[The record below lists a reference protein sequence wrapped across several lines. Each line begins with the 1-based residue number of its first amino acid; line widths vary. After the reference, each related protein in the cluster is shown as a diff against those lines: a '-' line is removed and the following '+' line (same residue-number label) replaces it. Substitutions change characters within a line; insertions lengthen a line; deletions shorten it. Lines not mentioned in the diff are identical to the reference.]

1 MGSWM
6 KRIQLLLLVF
16 PPRASSQLFLPPS
29 SNLLPVIEPLSDPFV
44 DVFEFGGVD
53 QDHVDQDHID
63 QDHVDQGL
71 LGDEQSITFPTTSL
85 NGYRCANVIFLFTV
99 CIKTRSVMGIINSSP
114 NLTLLSRALAL
125 TALTTN
131 LAEVHCT

>member
-6 KRIQLLLLVF
+6 KRIKLLLLVF

-29 SNLLPVIEPLSDPFV
+29 SNLLPVIEPLSNPFV

-53 QDHVDQDHID
+53 QDHHDVDQDHVD
-63 QDHVDQGL
+63 QDHVDQDHVDQNHVDQGL

-85 NGYRCANVIFLFTV
+85 DGYRCAHVIFF
-99 CIKTRSVMGIINSSP
+99 IHFI
-114 NLTLLSRALAL
+114 
-125 TALTTN
+125 
-131 LAEVHCT
+131 H

>member
-1 MGSWM
+1 MGSWI

-53 QDHVDQDHID
+53 QDHIDQDHVD

-85 NGYRCANVIFLFTV
+85 DGYRCANVIF
-99 CIKTRSVMGIINSSP
+99 C
-114 NLTLLSRALAL
+114 
-125 TALTTN
+125 
-131 LAEVHCT
+131 C

>member
-6 KRIQLLLLVF
+6 KRIQLLVLVF

-44 DVFEFGGVD
+44 DVFEFGGVDQD

-85 NGYRCANVIFLFTV
+85 NGYRCANVIFFVYCMHQNQISDGNYQLIPKSHSFV
-99 CIKTRSVMGIINSSP
+99 SS
-114 NLTLLSRALAL
+114 SRLDC
-125 TALTTN
+125 
-131 LAEVHCT
+131 VDDQPG